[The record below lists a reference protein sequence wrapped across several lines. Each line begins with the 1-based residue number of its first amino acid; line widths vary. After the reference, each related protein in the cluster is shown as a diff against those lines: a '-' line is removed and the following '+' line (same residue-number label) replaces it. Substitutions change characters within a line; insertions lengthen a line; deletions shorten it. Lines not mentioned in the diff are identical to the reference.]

1 MQAARTAAKPPTANL
16 DANTACPEASSSSR
30 SPPHERSLPT
40 SPTRRERILHAVEHR
55 DKALLRELS
64 AEDDG
69 FIDDELRRRVWP
81 ALLGC
86 DVAKG
91 KQRAIDDDEAQSA
104 AAVLAALPER
114 DDERQVRLDI
124 ARSLVN
130 YPQDVRDED
139 RDGLRIKLERA
150 ILIVLRRHP
159 ALHYFQG
166 YHDIVSILLLV
177 LRDEALVAETAERL
191 SLHRIRDNMGAGLEP
206 TLGYL
211 RLVDRI
217 VEQADHELYRI
228 VNQAASMP
236 FFALSWVLT
245 LLSHDLE
252 SVAVIAR
259 LFDFLLA
266 HNPVMVCYLVVAI
279 LLVKKDD
286 LVDVASSCEDD
297 PAMIHSALS
306 QLPHIVLRDHPA
318 TPSPTSPSPAPS
330 TSTSRRSSP
339 SPSPLPS
346 SSSSP
351 APSRK
356 PAVPPDADADAEPED
371 EDLLSGA
378 SFLGSS
384 STLNLDFA
392 RSPSVSGASALSDSE
407 ELDDELSFVGSS
419 SGASVSDAGGESST
433 GRRRGRLSLSLST
446 SWASGA
452 LGDDEDDDDEDD
464 AEALHDSMFSDPDI
478 DGLAF
483 DPFPPSSLPSVPSA
497 SSTSRTPP
505 PPRSRSRTPSPPRLS
520 RSGHV
525 FLPSPTS
532 PARPAPRT
540 VLASDLVRSALA
552 LYDAHPLLLP
562 PASGGG
568 SSIRAD
574 EVLGPQSCVFTCA
587 ASDDGALSDA
597 QAEDIVRR
605 GEGIVLP
612 DRPPPLPLAP
622 DADADADEPDDAGG
636 FELVDRPG
644 SGSSRRAARRTS
656 SSLGLNL
663 GPHGW
668 LVVGG
673 VAIAGAAVAL
683 GVYNGGVGAVGV
695 GLGRGGGAGGGGG
708 GGGAGLGTA
717 GVGLGAAGGR
727 GGAQA
732 VFGGARAQAQA
743 AFVVEHG
750 ARLV

>member
-1 MQAARTAAKPPTANL
+1 MQATRTAAKLPTAGLVN
-16 DANTACPEASSSSR
+16 DTAHPEASPPSC
-30 SPPHERSLPT
+30 SPPRARSLPAST
-40 SPTRRERILHAVEHR
+40 TRRERILDAVER
-55 DKALLRELS
+55 DDKVLLRDFS

-69 FIDDELRRRVWP
+69 FVDDELRRRVWP

-86 DVAKG
+86 DIKG
-91 KQRAIDDDEAQSA
+91 KQRAIDGDGAYDA

-139 RDGLRIKLERA
+139 RDGLRVKLETA
-150 ILIVLRRHP
+150 ILTVLRRHP

-166 YHDIVSILLLV
+166 YHDIASILLLV
-177 LRDEALVAETAERL
+177 LRDEALVAATAERL

-217 VEQADHELYRI
+217 VEQADYELYRI

-245 LLSHDLE
+245 LFSHDLE

-286 LVDVASSCEDD
+286 LVDVASTCEDD

-306 QLPHIVLRDHPA
+306 QLPHIILREPLT
-318 TPSPTSPSPAPS
+318 TPSP
-330 TSTSRRSSP
+330 SSP
-339 SPSPLPS
+339 SPSP
-346 SSSSP
+346 SSSP
-351 APSRK
+351 SPHPTRKLAP
-356 PAVPPDADADAEPED
+356 ALDTATTDADAED

-392 RSPSVSGASALSDSE
+392 RSPSVSAQSDS
-407 ELDDELSFVGSS
+407 ELDDELSFLGS
-419 SGASVSDAGGESST
+419 ASASASDAGGSGTLASG
-433 GRRRGRLSLSLST
+433 GRRRGRLSLST

-452 LGDDEDDDDEDD
+452 LGDDEDDQDEDDD

-483 DPFPPSSLPSVPSA
+483 DPFPPSSLPLA
-497 SSTSRTPP
+497 STSSARAAPP
-505 PPRSRSRTPSPPRLS
+505 RSRTPSPPPRQQRLS

-525 FLPSPTS
+525 FLPSPPSS
-532 PARPAPRT
+532 PARPPPRT
-540 VLASDLVRSALA
+540 VTAAALIRAALA
-552 LYDAHPLLLP
+552 LYDAHPLLQ
-562 PASGGG
+562 GGG
-568 SSIRAD
+568 GGSSSIRAD

-587 ASDDGALSDA
+587 REDEDEGQGEEGAALSDA

-612 DRPPPLPLAP
+612 ERAAPPLDADAAA
-622 DADADADEPDDAGG
+622 DADADADAG

-644 SGSSRRAARRTS
+644 AGRRATRRS
-656 SSLGLNL
+656 SSLGHTLNL

-683 GVYNGGVGAVGV
+683 GVYHGGGGAGV
-695 GLGRGGGAGGGGG
+695 GLGMGMGMGRGGGAGGGGAAG
-708 GGGAGLGTA
+708 GLGTA
-717 GVGLGAAGGR
+717 GVGLGVGAAGG
-727 GGAQA
+727 GGVGGGAGAAQA
-732 VFGGARAQAQA
+732 VFGGAP
-743 AFVVEHG
+743 FVVEQG
-750 ARLV
+750 GMRMV